1 MPRQPT
7 SSLRLRLR
15 GSVLLL
21 SAITLITACG
31 PKVPPPPPEFD
42 TATRAATGDNR
53 IEERII
59 KLIRLD
65 QISDD
70 SLHELQ
76 AKVVEGHSTESHLA
90 DYVTILILRGEL
102 GAALN
107 LLHQRAISALGDE
120 TKIADA
126 LGLAMGQRRWG
137 ACEQIASDYL
147 RRKLNPGV
155 FLVRGLC
162 LSRSEGAAASED
174 DYRKAHEVLPLDADL
189 LAQIRHFTV
198 RRAASGVLKP
208 ASAEAY
214 GKLMTSMM
222 QRGVL
227 DRLFVEHLL
236 GRFENKQQIGSLDLG
251 TLSSPE
257 IRHVVLSRSRSYRQC
272 YAMARARRPYRP
284 SLSGGVTLEFFID
297 SAGAI
302 NEVTVSEDNWGGHH
316 AGGFLNDCITEQLE
330 ALRFPLP
337 RYAMGTRAQHHF
349 SFSR

>member
-1 MPRQPT
+1 M
-7 SSLRLRLR
+7 LRA
-15 GSVLLL
+15 SVLFL
-21 SAITLITACG
+21 SAITLIAACG

-65 QISDD
+65 QISDEN
-70 SLHELQ
+70 LHQLQ
-76 AKVVEGHSTESHLA
+76 EKVVAGHSNELHLG
-90 DYVTILILRGEL
+90 DYISILIMRGEL

-107 LLHQRAISALGDE
+107 LLHQRAISGLGDD

-137 ACEQIASDYL
+137 ACEQMASDYL
-147 RRKLNPGV
+147 RRKLIPGV

-162 LSRSEGAAASED
+162 LSRSEGVASYEA
-174 DYRKAHEVLPLDADL
+174 DYRKAHEILPLDENVL
-189 LAQIRHFTV
+189 TQIGQFTAQ
-198 RRAASGVLKP
+198 RAASGVLKP
-208 ASAEAY
+208 ANSQAY
-214 GKLMTSMM
+214 GKLMTAMM

-236 GRFENKQQIGSLDLG
+236 GRFESKQQIGSLNLG
-251 TLSSPE
+251 TLSSSE

-284 SLSGGVTLEFFID
+284 AISGGATLEFFIN
-297 SAGAI
+297 SAGVI
-302 NEVTVSEDNWGGHH
+302 TEVTVSKDNWEGHH

-330 ALRFPLP
+330 SLRFPLP
-337 RYAMGTRAQHHF
+337 RYAMGIRAQHHF
-349 SFSR
+349 SFSN